1 MSYFTSK
8 RRELAGKIVSVG
20 LMVTTFAWLLAPG
33 ANAQSNADLIA
44 SLLAQIQALQAQLIA
59 LQGGS
64 SSAGATACTFTRALT
79 VGARGDDVTCLQ
91 EYLASSGHL
100 SVSATGYFGNLTK
113 AAVAAW
119 QADNGVSPA
128 VGYFGS
134 ISRAKY
140 AAVAGS
146 VATPTTPTTP
156 TTTTPTTTTPVAA
169 GSGLTVALAGDTPAS
184 GLFGE
189 SFASRPFTKVNFT
202 ASADGDVT
210 VKSVTI
216 ERTGQAQDS
225 AFSGLILLDE
235 TGTRIGTSKTL
246 NSNHQAVLNEA
257 FVVKAGTTRGMTV
270 AGDSDNNQDAY
281 AGQIATLSLIAVDAG
296 SATVNGT
303 LPIVGNGMTINSTLA
318 VGTLTLSTG
327 AREPGSSP
335 TKEVGLT
342 NYTFAS
348 VKLSAGSAEDMTVK
362 SVRWNQSGSAATGD
376 LANVKTCIDGGDCY
390 DHTVSSDGKYYTAK
404 FGDAGLKLAK
414 GEFKDIYIKG
424 DIVSGS
430 GRGVDLDIYRYADI
444 KVTGNVYGYDILPT
458 ATNSADSATDD
469 DGTFQDANPNYDGYE
484 VTISNGT
491 ITVTKSA
498 KVASQNVAVNLSNQ
512 ILGGFD
518 VEVKGEEISVA
529 AMNFDVALVESA
541 GTGGA
546 IGTDDITSITL
557 VDANG
562 NTVAGPVDGVA
573 GGNNGI
579 QFTDTV
585 TFPIGT
591 NTYTIKGKYGTD
603 FLSNDTVQASTT
615 PSSDWTT
622 VRGKTT
628 GNSITPSPASAVSL
642 NVMTVKAASL
652 TVTVSPTPA
661 AQNIVTGS
669 KSFVFA
675 NYIFDASASGEDIR
689 STLIKT
695 RVTGTANTFDQLQS
709 CSLFDGTTALTT
721 GGNTNSPANTV
732 TTGDDLTFNLD
743 SGLITPKGS
752 VKTVALKCDV
762 KGNVDAEATAGTTTF
777 SLGVTNAAGSI
788 TSTGQTSGQSVTETI
803 TQNNGQAM
811 TLRSGGSVS
820 VVLDSSSPAL
830 KWVQAGATDQALAV
844 FRVNATYEDIRLERM
859 GLQIASSTD
868 SNDTMASNTPSDI
881 SKVTLWNGAKKIGE
895 ATFSSTDYAT
905 TTFSTAFGATDAD
918 LTITKDS
925 QMLITVKGDIGAIG
939 TVTNAFP
946 GHLIVVNHDASS
958 SDDETNLGLKGVGS
972 SSGTSLYSGG
982 SDTTS
987 NGARITKAVPTVE
1000 RVALTSTKFSNTS
1013 GQTLY
1018 RFKVSSPAGTN
1029 GVSLYK
1035 FTFSVS
1041 TSVSGYLQ
1049 ELPGDGDQDPEVS
1062 GFRVTSFEVYCYS
1075 DSAFSVAACGNSSGL
1090 LNGSGVS
1097 DESTVIGSSTAS
1109 VAGSAASNVQ
1119 HVNITFN
1126 PANPT
1131 SATTEAVVVPAGET
1145 RYFSLK
1151 ASVTGA
1157 SSTPSIT
1164 TSMLGD
1170 AQFASLNDG
1179 AAGLDQ
1185 SGSVDTPVELASIGD
1200 NYTTTGR
1207 YVFATTAAN
1216 VDAWDDDD
1224 FIWSGNSTNTAQSVS
1239 SYDWFNG
1246 FLVPGLSNTDVGTT
1260 EVLTLTN

>member
-8 RRELAGKIVSVG
+8 RRELASKIVSIG
-20 LMVTTFAWLLAPG
+20 LMVTTFAWLVGVPSAG
-33 ANAQSNADLIA
+33 AATTAETIA
-44 SLLAQIQALQAQLIA
+44 ALLAQIQALQAQLIA

-64 SSAGATACTFTRALT
+64 ASTGATACTFSRSLT

-91 EYLASSGHL
+91 GYLASTGHL
-100 SVSATGYFGNLTK
+100 SVAATGYFGNLTK

-119 QADNGVSPA
+119 QAANGVSPA
-128 VGYFGS
+128 AGYFGS

-140 AAVAGS
+140 VAVAGS
-146 VATPTTPTTP
+146 DGGGTVVTPPVTPP
-156 TTTTPTTTTPVAA
+156 PVSV
-169 GSGLTVALAGDTPAS
+169 GSGLTVALAGDTAAA

-189 SFASRPFTKVNFT
+189 SFASRPFTKINFT
-202 ASADGDVT
+202 ASSDGDVT

-216 ERTGQAQDS
+216 ERTGQAQD
-225 AFSGLILLDE
+225 AVFNGIIVLDE

-246 NSNHQAVLNEA
+246 NSNHQAVLNEP
-257 FVVKAGTTRGMTV
+257 FTVKAGTTRGMTL

-303 LPIVGNGMTINSTLA
+303 LPIVGNGMTINSTLS

-348 VKLSAGSAEDMTVK
+348 VKLSAGSSEDMTVK

-376 LANVKTCIDGGDCY
+376 LTNVKTCIDGGDCY
-390 DHTVSSDGKYYTAK
+390 DHTVSTDGKYYTAR

-430 GRGVDLDIYRYADI
+430 GRGVDFDIYRYADI
-444 KVTGNVYGYDILPT
+444 KVAGNVYGYDILPT

-491 ITVTKSA
+491 ITVTKSS

-529 AMNFDVALVESA
+529 SMNFDVSVVESA

-546 IGTDDITSITL
+546 IDSVDITSITL

-573 GGNNGI
+573 AGNNGI

-615 PSSDWTT
+615 PSSDWST

-628 GNSITPSPASAVSL
+628 GNSITPSPTSAVSL

-652 TVTVSPTPA
+652 TVTVSPTPS
-661 AQNIVTGS
+661 AQNVVTGS
-669 KSFVFA
+669 KAFTFA

-689 STLIKT
+689 TTLIKT

-709 CSLFDGTTALTT
+709 CQLWDGATALTT
-721 GGNTNSPANTV
+721 GGNTNSPANSV
-732 TTGDDLTFNLD
+732 TTADDLTFNLD

-762 KGNVDAEATAGTTTF
+762 KGNTDAEATAGTTTY
-777 SLGVTNAAGSI
+777 SLGVTNAVASI

-811 TLRSGGSVS
+811 TLQSGGSVT
-820 VVLDSSSPAL
+820 VVLDSSSPSQ
-830 KWVQAGATDQALAV
+830 KWVQAGATDQTLAV

-859 GLQIASSTD
+859 GLQIATSTVTGD
-868 SNDTMASNTPSDI
+868 AMASNTPSDI

-895 ATFSSTDYAT
+895 ATFNNDYAT
-905 TTFSTAFGATDAD
+905 STFGTGFGATDAD
-918 LTITKDS
+918 LIVTKDT
-925 QMLITVKGDIGAIG
+925 QMLITVKGDIGTIG

-946 GHLIVVNHDASS
+946 GHLVVVNYDASS
-958 SDDETNLGLKGVGS
+958 SDDETNLGLKGVGG
-972 SSGTSLYSGG
+972 SSGTSLYAGG
-982 SDTTS
+982 SDTAS
-987 NGARITKAVPTVE
+987 NGARITKAIPTVE

-1013 GQTLY
+1013 GQNLY
-1018 RFKVSSPAGTN
+1018 RFKITSPAGTN
-1029 GVSLYK
+1029 GISLYK

-1049 ELPGDGDQDPEVS
+1049 ELPGDGAEDPPVS
-1062 GFRVTSFEVYCYS
+1062 DFRVTNFEVYCYS
-1075 DSAFSVAACGNSSGL
+1075 DSAFSAAACGNANNSGL
-1090 LNGSGVS
+1090 LNESGIS

-1131 SATTEAVVVPAGET
+1131 SATAEAVVIPAGET

-1170 AQFASLNDG
+1170 AQLASLNNGQYTQDIT
-1179 AAGLDQ
+1179 AQ
-1185 SGSVDTPVELASIGD
+1185 GD
-1200 NYTTTGR
+1200 NYSGTTVAGR
-1207 YVFATTAAN
+1207 YIFATTAAN

-1224 FIWSGNSTNTAQSVS
+1224 FIWSGNSTNTAS
-1239 SYDWFNG
+1239 SISTYDWFNG
-1246 FLVPGLSNTDVGTT
+1246 YLVPGLSNTDVGTT
-1260 EVLTLTN
+1260 ETLTLTN